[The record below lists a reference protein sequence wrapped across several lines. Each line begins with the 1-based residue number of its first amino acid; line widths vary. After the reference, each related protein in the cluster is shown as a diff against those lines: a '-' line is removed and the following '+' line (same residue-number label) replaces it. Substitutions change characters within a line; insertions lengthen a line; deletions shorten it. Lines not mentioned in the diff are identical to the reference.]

1 MNEDQLTKLA
11 SVHPIWA
18 PGLTFFSCLTV
29 AVAGITG
36 NWVVIML
43 CAIAIPLA
51 IAAAIQV
58 TAVTPLATELIRLR
72 DEVARLKGARES
84 A

>member
-1 MNEDQLTKLA
+1 MNEDQVTRLA
-11 SVHPIWA
+11 SIHPIWA

-29 AVAGITG
+29 AVAAITG
-36 NWVVIML
+36 DWVVIML

-58 TAVTPLATELIRLR
+58 TAVAPLANELLRLR
-72 DEVARLKGARES
+72 DEVARIKAGGR
-84 A
+84 